1 MNNIICFLTVNPS
14 ELFYNFVKILQDHNK
29 NYDIYICIDNN
40 NYTIPNYNNEIKLI
54 KINNKICE
62 NTGYKSSVLW
72 LDNRAC
78 ARDKALYYFNRNN
91 INYDY
96 IWFLEED
103 VFIPSVNTIE
113 DIDNKYKYEDLL
125 VSEHNIIN
133 KKRYDWHWKHINR
146 KIKINPP
153 YASSM
158 ICAIRCSSKLLKCI
172 DEYVKKYNNLFMDE
186 VLFNTISLQN
196 NLQVKTIDELSPIVW
211 RRDWKQEDINSS
223 YLYHPIKCIMTQY
236 KYRNGN

>member
-1 MNNIICFLTVNPS
+1 MNNIICFLTVNPN
-14 ELFYNFVKILQDHNK
+14 ELFYNFVKKLQNHNK

-40 NYTIPNYNNEIKLI
+40 DYTIPNYNNEIKLI
-54 KINNKICE
+54 KINNSICE
-62 NTGYKSSVLW
+62 EAGYKSSVLW
-72 LDNRAC
+72 LDNKAC
-78 ARDKALYYFNRNN
+78 SRDKSLYYFNNNN

-113 DIDNKYKYEDLL
+113 VIDNKYNTGDLL

-133 KKRYDWHWKHINR
+133 NRRNDWHWKRINR
-146 KIKINPP
+146 QIKINPP

-158 ICAIRCSSKLLKCI
+158 ICAIRCSKKLLKCI

-186 VLFNTISLQN
+186 ALFNTISLKN
-196 NLQVKTIDELSPIVW
+196 KLIVNPIIELSSIVW

-236 KYRNGN
+236 KYRN